1 MEYCFIQLSNPY
13 YKEAVKLRIELFFKE
28 TENPL
33 QHINDYEEELS
44 DHLICIH
51 NHKVIGTGRLTLK
64 EETGV
69 ISQMAIDKEYQNKG
83 VGKQILGILINECKK
98 KNIKKV
104 TLSARLAV
112 IPFYKKFKFEV
123 YGNIYPSKKTRIS
136 HQNMELNL

>member
-1 MEYCFIQLSNPY
+1 MEYCFIQLSSPY
-13 YKEAVKLRIELFFKE
+13 YKEAIELRIELFFKE

-33 QHINDYEEELS
+33 QLISDNDEDLS
-44 DHLICIH
+44 EHLICIH

-104 TLSARLAV
+104 TLSARLTA
-112 IPFYKKFKFEV
+112 ISFYKKFKFEV
-123 YGNIYPSKKTRIS
+123 YGNTYPSKKTGIF
-136 HQNMELNL
+136 HQNMELIL